1 MIPNRT
7 MAKVEEE
14 YEDVLQN
21 MEVAIVGVHRDHPE
35 LLDYDVDGA
44 LEALVVL
51 YTAEQ
56 RGRTVRE
63 PVLHAP
69 RRDVFDAVR
78 AVCEWR
84 LGRDPS
90 NPDPGAIGV
99 DVIVACLKRLR
110 TSVQRWTREG
120 GRKGYLMF
128 IRQYVF

>member
-1 MIPNRT
+1 

-14 YEDVLQN
+14 YPDVLQN
-21 MEVAIVGVHRDHPE
+21 IEAAIVGVHRRHPE
-35 LLDYDVDGA
+35 MLDYDVDGA
-44 LEALVVL
+44 LEALIAH

-56 RGRTVRE
+56 RGRTVRD
-63 PVLHAP
+63 PVLHGV
-69 RRDVFDAVR
+69 REEVFKAVR
-78 AVCEWR
+78 EVCEWR

-90 NPDPGAIGV
+90 DPGVGAIGV

-120 GRKGYLMF
+120 GRVGYLRF